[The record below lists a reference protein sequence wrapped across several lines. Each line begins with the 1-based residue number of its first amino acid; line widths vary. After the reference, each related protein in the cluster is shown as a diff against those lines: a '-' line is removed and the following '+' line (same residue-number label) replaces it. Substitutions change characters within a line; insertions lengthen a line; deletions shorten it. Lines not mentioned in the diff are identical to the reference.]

1 MRKSYNTILTL
12 LKQSCNDEC
21 LQSQTKCSNH
31 QSNRSSKIFHHFVTH
46 WFLIRKICTSS
57 ETHNICY
64 KLWRQHG
71 NTATPIPSSVPAV
84 AHCLLPCC
92 IPKAMKKHLRSCVD
106 LESFEPP
113 LIRTVE
119 VIIIFC
125 TFCLLEII
133 AISPSVV
140 DVIKASQ
147 ISL

>member
-1 MRKSYNTILTL
+1 MTNVYNRKLSALTIKVTEALKYSTTL
-12 LKQSCNDEC
+12 LPIDFLFEK
-21 LQSQTKCSNH
+21 
-31 QSNRSSKIFHHFVTH
+31 FV
-46 WFLIRKICTSS
+46 SAQ
-57 ETHNICY
+57 
-64 KLWRQHG
+64 KLTTFAINFEG
-71 NTATPIPSSVPAV
+71 NTATLQHLFQAV
-84 AHCLLPCC
+84 FQPWHTVMLYPESHD
-92 IPKAMKKHLRSCVD
+92 KKHLRSCVD

>member
-1 MRKSYNTILTL
+1 MTNVYNRKLSALTIKVTEALKYSTTL
-12 LKQSCNDEC
+12 LPIDFLFEK
-21 LQSQTKCSNH
+21 
-31 QSNRSSKIFHHFVTH
+31 FVPVQKPTTYA
-46 WFLIRKICTSS
+46 INCD
-57 ETHNICY
+57 
-64 KLWRQHG
+64 G
-71 NTATPIPSSVPAV
+71 NTAISFSSSDHHSYHRGTLSLV
-84 AHCLLPCC
+84 
-92 IPKAMKKHLRSCVD
+92 IPKAMQKHLRSCVD

>member
-1 MRKSYNTILTL
+1 MTNVYNRKLSALTIKVTEALKYSTTL
-12 LKQSCNDEC
+12 LPIDFLFEK
-21 LQSQTKCSNH
+21 
-31 QSNRSSKIFHHFVTH
+31 FVPVQKPTTYA
-46 WFLIRKICTSS
+46 INCD
-57 ETHNICY
+57 
-64 KLWRQHG
+64 G
-71 NTATPIPSSVPAV
+71 NTATPFSSSDHQSYHRAQIMSLV
-84 AHCLLPCC
+84 
-92 IPKAMKKHLRSCVD
+92 IPKAMQKHLKSCVD

>member
-1 MRKSYNTILTL
+1 MTNVYNRKLSALTIKVTEALKYSTTL
-12 LKQSCNDEC
+12 LPIDFLFEK
-21 LQSQTKCSNH
+21 
-31 QSNRSSKIFHHFVTH
+31 FVPVQKPTTYA
-46 WFLIRKICTSS
+46 I
-57 ETHNICY
+57 NY
-64 KLWRQHG
+64 DG
-71 NTATPIPSSVPAV
+71 NTATPFSSSD
-84 AHCLLPCC
+84 HQSFQ
-92 IPKAMKKHLRSCVD
+92 AMQKHLRSCVD

>member
-1 MRKSYNTILTL
+1 MRKSYYATLTL

-64 KLWRQHG
+64 KLRWQHC
-71 NTATPIPSSVPAV
+71 NTLFQQWSPVLSPGTMSLV
-84 AHCLLPCC
+84 
-92 IPKAMKKHLRSCVD
+92 IPKAMQKHLRSCVD